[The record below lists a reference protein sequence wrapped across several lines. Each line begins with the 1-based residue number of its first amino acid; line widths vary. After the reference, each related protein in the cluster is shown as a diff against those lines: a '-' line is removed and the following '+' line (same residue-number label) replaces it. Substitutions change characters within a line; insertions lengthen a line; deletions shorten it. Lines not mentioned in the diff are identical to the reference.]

1 MRFQTA
7 AIMGAGAVG
16 SYIYWGLEEKLGD
29 DLWVIGQG
37 ERAERLRREGLII
50 NGQQY
55 KPCVRTPRE
64 AHGVDLL
71 IVSLKYTGLNED
83 SLREIGEI
91 VDDHTT
97 IISVMNGIN
106 SEEIIGGYV
115 GYDHM
120 LYSIIKI
127 SAQRTSNQ
135 VTFPLPSERMGIF
148 YGEKE
153 HKDGYTERELALREF
168 FKGTRLISHLSD
180 HILVDIWSKFS
191 LNISNNLPQAI
202 VGCGAGAYLDSP
214 YLADVADH
222 LRQEVAAVA
231 AARGIH
237 LDPSYGK
244 TVKGDKVLKVAR
256 YSTLQDLDH
265 GRRTEIEAF
274 SGTLIREG
282 IKLGV
287 PTPFN
292 QVIYDLIKTIEE
304 KQAGKFDYDPDEMF

>member
-1 MRFQTA
+1 MRIQTA

-16 SYIYWGLEEKLGD
+16 SYIYWGLTEKLGD
-29 DLWVIGQG
+29 DLWVISQG
-37 ERAERLRREGLII
+37 ERAERLRRDGLII

-55 KPCVRTPRE
+55 KPAVRTPAQ

-71 IVSLKYTGLNED
+71 IVSLKYTALNEAA
-83 SLREIGEI
+83 LNEIAEI

-97 IISVMNGIN
+97 VISVMNGID
-106 SEEIIGGYV
+106 SEEIIADRV
-115 GYDHM
+115 GYEHM
-120 LYSIIKI
+120 IYSIIKI
-127 SAQRTSNQ
+127 SAQRKNGQ

-148 YGEKE
+148 FGEKE
-153 HKDGYTERELALREF
+153 HKDGYSERELALKGF
-168 FKGTRLISHLSD
+168 FEGSRLITHLSD
-180 HILVDIWSKFS
+180 DIMVDIWSKFS
-191 LNISNNLPQAI
+191 LNIGNNLPQAI

-214 YLADVADH
+214 YLADVADY

-237 LDPSYGK
+237 LDPAYGK

-265 GRRTEIEAF
+265 GRQTEIEAF
-274 SGTLIREG
+274 SGTLIREAG
-282 IKLGV
+282 KLGIPV
-287 PTPFN
+287 PFN

-304 KQAGKFDYDPDEMF
+304 KQAGKFDYAPDEMF